1 MQSGHRQRIEQ
12 AWGQPVDRVEYLP
25 GGCVGEVWKVTFA
38 NGSRGVAKTANGP
51 STLDIEAYMLGYLA
65 THSDLPVPAV
75 LEGTRDLLLIDYVEN
90 SPGLAA
96 AAEEDAADLLAGLHK
111 ITVEKHGHE
120 RDTLI
125 GPLHQPNPWT
135 DSWISFFREQR
146 LLYMG
151 RKALEAGGLSP
162 EIFHRLEGFCDQLDQ
177 FLPED
182 RPASLIHGDVWGGN
196 VLSRGNH
203 IAAFIDP
210 AIYHGDAEIELAYTT
225 LFNTF
230 GQRFFDRYQEHCP
243 LDPDFFETRLP
254 IYHLYPLLV
263 HACLFG
269 GRLWRTGGC
278 DPAPLHRLR
287 SQKAN

>member
-1 MQSGHRQRIEQ
+1 MQAGHRQRIEQ
-12 AWGQPVDRVEYLP
+12 AWGQSVDRVEYLP

-65 THSDLPVPAV
+65 RHSSLPIPTVVA
-75 LEGTRDLLLIDYVEN
+75 GDHDLLLIDYIEN
-90 SPGLAA
+90 SSGLGAG
-96 AAEEDAADLLAGLHK
+96 AEEDAADLLAALHQ
-111 ITVEKHGHE
+111 ITADKFGHE

-135 DSWISFFREQR
+135 DSWIGFFRDHR
-146 LLYMG
+146 LMLMG
-151 RKALEAGGLSP
+151 QKALDTGRLTKD
-162 EIFHRLEGFCDQLDQ
+162 IFARLEQFCARLDSY
-177 FLPED
+177 LPDD
-182 RPASLIHGDVWGGN
+182 RPASLIHGDIWGGN
-196 VLSRGNH
+196 VLGRDDR

-210 AIYHGDAEIELAYTT
+210 AIYHADAEIELAYTT

-230 GQRFFDRYQEHCP
+230 GQRFFARYQEHCP
-243 LDPDFFETRLP
+243 LEPEFFEVRLP

-269 GRLWRTGGC
+269 GGYG
-278 DPAPLHRLR
+278 
-287 SQKAN
+287 SQADAIISRFIR